1 MGVNP
6 IPQTPNPQPPKAGAL
21 GGARL
26 CGKGRTVGGVYVEAS
41 ATPQGQAIEAYL
53 VDPPRQID
61 PKRYGLAAQGMAMV
75 NLGGTWHLMDWVG
88 ETYYS
93 VSDFIEE
100 ARVMGV
106 SRKVAPN
113 SIDWTKITPASQLML
128 VHSKAVVI
136 NSAQLGAF
144 ANPLYCPTQQHQ
156 AGDPCLGLHYYEGVV
171 NRNHPKGRK
180 LVQGHYPLRD
190 LGEGAPNPGFAPG
203 IFMRVPI
210 ERIAM
215 VGISQ
220 PLVLT
225 ARVPTAIVEI

>member
-1 MGVNP
+1 MKNATL
-6 IPQTPNPQPPKAGAL
+6 TPSQSPAPTTPPKAGAL

-41 ATPQGQAIEAYL
+41 VVEATEAYL
-53 VDPPRQID
+53 VDPPRLID

-75 NLGGTWHLMDWVG
+75 KIGEVWHLMDWVG
-88 ETYYS
+88 EVYYS

-100 ARVMGV
+100 ARLMGV

-113 SIDWTKITPASQLML
+113 AIDWSKITPASQLML
-128 VHSKAVVI
+128 VHSKAVI
-136 NSAQLGAF
+136 TNPQDFEGF
-144 ANPLYCPTQQHQ
+144 ADPLYCPTKQHQ

-171 NRNHPKGRK
+171 SRNHPNGRK

-190 LGEGAPNPGFAPG
+190 LGEGAPTPLFAPG

-215 VGISQ
+215 IKTKNEVVIK
-220 PLVLT
+220 
-225 ARVPTAIVEI
+225 ANVPCVVVDT